1 MNEIGKS
8 HPIRT
13 FMIKH
18 KKHLSEFGIA
28 LHAFK
33 KNRLAVACV
42 VILCLLY
49 GGAIFAGFL
58 SPYSFK
64 SENRA
69 HSYCPPT
76 KIKMMDHGKIT
87 WPYVQGIA
95 LTFDENYKRV
105 YTIDATSK
113 YPLRAFV
120 KGDDYKLFGLI
131 PANRHLFGVEGE
143 GRIYLLGAD
152 ARGRDLF
159 SRLLYG
165 GRVSLSIGLIGVLIS
180 FSIGLIVGGIA
191 GYYGGRVDNILM
203 RVCEMFMMVPGF
215 YLLLA
220 LRAAVPDDFSSVQVY
235 FAIIF
240 ILSFIGWAGLARIIR
255 GMCLSLRERDYV
267 LAAKSLGL
275 SNIRII
281 IKHILPHTLSYSIFA
296 IMLSIPGYILGESA
310 LSLIGLGI
318 QDPFASWGNML
329 SDAMSIIRIKFAPW
343 ILFPALFI
351 FLTVICFNVIGN
363 ALRDCLDPML
373 KGER

>member
-1 MNEIGKS
+1 M
-8 HPIRT
+8 
-13 FMIKH
+13 KH
-18 KKHLSEFGIA
+18 SSSSKTDSLSEFQIA
-28 LHAFK
+28 MNNFK
-33 KNRLAVACV
+33 RNRFACVCV

-49 GGAIFAGFL
+49 GSAIFAGFL

-64 SENRA
+64 NEDRNY
-69 HSYCPPT
+69 SYCPPMPI
-76 KIKMMDHGKIT
+76 KIFDHGTIT
-87 WPYVQGIA
+87 RPYVEGVQ
-95 LTFDENYKRV
+95 LTFNEYYKRV
-105 YTIDATSK
+105 YEVNPDKK
-113 YPLRAFV
+113 YPIKFFV
-120 KGDDYKLFGLI
+120 RGDEYKLFGI
-131 PANRHLFGVEGE
+131 IATRTHFFGVAKE

-152 ARGRDLF
+152 ARGRDLL
-159 SRLLYG
+159 SRLFYG
-165 GRVSLSIGLIGVLIS
+165 GRISLSIGLIGVLIS

-191 GYYGGRVDNILM
+191 GYWGGIVDNILM
-203 RVCEMFMMVPGF
+203 RICEMFMMVPGF

-240 ILSFIGWAGLARIIR
+240 ILSFIGWASLARIIR
-255 GMCLSLRERDYV
+255 GMCLSLREREYV

-275 SNIRII
+275 SNFQII

-329 SDAMSIIRIKFAPW
+329 SDAMSIVRIKFAPW
-343 ILFPALFI
+343 ILFPALSI

-373 KGER
+373 KGES

>member
-1 MNEIGKS
+1 
-8 HPIRT
+8 
-13 FMIKH
+13 MIK
-18 KKHLSEFGIA
+18 KREHLTEFQIA
-28 LHAFK
+28 LDAFK
-33 KNRLAVACV
+33 RNRIAMLCV
-42 VILCLLY
+42 VLLCLLY
-49 GGAIFAGFL
+49 GSAIFADFL

-64 SENRA
+64 NEDRDY
-69 HSYCPPT
+69 SYCPPT
-76 KIKMMDHGKIT
+76 RVQFTDQGKLS
-87 WPYVQGIA
+87 WPYVQGIK
-95 LTFDENYKRV
+95 LTFNEYYQRV
-105 YTIDATSK
+105 YVLDASQK
-113 YPLRAFV
+113 YPLRIFAI
-120 KGDDYKLFGLI
+120 GDEYKLFGFV
-131 PANRHLFGVEGE
+131 PARRHLFGVEE
-143 GRIYLLGAD
+143 GARIYLLGAD

-203 RVCEMFMMVPGF
+203 RLCEMFMMVPGF

-240 ILSFIGWAGLARIIR
+240 ILSFIGWASLARIIR

-275 SNIRII
+275 SNFKII
-281 IKHILPHTLSYSIFA
+281 IRHILPHTLSYSIFA
-296 IMLSIPGYILGESA
+296 VMLSIPGYILGESA

-343 ILFPALFI
+343 ILFPAFFI

-373 KGER
+373 KGES